1 MISNHRS
8 EHEAICDSMPW
19 YVNGTLAEADR
30 QKVDA
35 HVRSCA
41 ACREELANEQRL
53 YRAMAEGARLEYMP
67 TASFKRLQATLD
79 APPPEGA
86 AVGSGARARIPRW
99 MPGLAAASVAVAV
112 IALGVISARIH
123 WGRRDLPAEYHTV
136 TSATPRPPDEMIRA
150 VFSPTITLVDL
161 QAILSE
167 AQLRIVSGPTEA
179 GVYSLAGTSHRPAAA
194 SLELLR
200 RHPSVRFAELTRPG
214 ASAGA
219 GASP

>member
-19 YVNGTLAEADR
+19 YLNGTLAEADR

-35 HVRSCA
+35 HVRTCA
-41 ACREELANEQRL
+41 ACREELAHEQRL

-79 APPPEGA
+79 APTPEGA
-86 AVGSGARARIPRW
+86 AGGFGALARIPRW
-99 MPGLAAASVAVAV
+99 MPRLAAASVAVAFV
-112 IALGVISARIH
+112 ALGVISARIH
-123 WGRRDLPAEYHTV
+123 WGARGMPAEYHTV
-136 TSATPRPPDEMIRA
+136 TSAAPRQPDEVIRA
-150 VFSPTITLVDL
+150 VFSPTITLMDL

-179 GVYSLAGTSHRPAAA
+179 GVYSLAPTSHRPAAT
-194 SLELLR
+194 SLALLR
-200 RHPSVRFAELTRPG
+200 RYPSVRFAELTRPG
-214 ASAGA
+214 DAARAGE
-219 GASP
+219 SP